1 MNIKL
6 ELISK
11 AITELICNKVYELE
25 LDINKIAQTTSILVL
40 EEIKNTLK
48 NDDFSDFE
56 KVEEIVCIFEKYE
69 LDCGNCHDF
78 S

>member
-40 EEIKNTLK
+40 EEIKKNTK
-48 NDDFSDFE
+48 
-56 KVEEIVCIFEKYE
+56 K
-69 LDCGNCHDF
+69 
-78 S
+78 